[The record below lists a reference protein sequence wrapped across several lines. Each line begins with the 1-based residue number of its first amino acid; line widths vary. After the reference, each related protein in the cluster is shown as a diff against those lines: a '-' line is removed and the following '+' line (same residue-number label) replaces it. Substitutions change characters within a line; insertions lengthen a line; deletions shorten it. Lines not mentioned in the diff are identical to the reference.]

1 MSDSTLNNKTVIIT
15 GASRG
20 IGREMAVK
28 FAKQGAN
35 VVVAAKTVDAHPKLP
50 GTIHSVA
57 EEVEQAGGKALAI
70 QVDVRDEASVETMI
84 SKTVEA
90 FGGIDIMINN
100 AGAIALAGV
109 ETTPLKK
116 FDLMMQV
123 NFRATF
129 LCAQK
134 ALPYLKKSAKE
145 GRSPHILSLSPPLDL
160 DPRWMKNHSPYT
172 LTKYGMSMLTL
183 GMSEEFKRYGIS
195 VNALWPRTVIAT
207 SAVAFGGQHAVN
219 GARTPAIMA
228 DAALEV
234 LKTPDREL
242 TGQLI
247 IDEEF
252 LRERGITDFDQY
264 RANPEKVGSPL
275 MPDLFVQEPDAYI
288 VGKQPPLKGYSS

>member
-1 MSDSTLNNKTVIIT
+1 MTNLNNKTIIIT

-20 IGREMAVK
+20 IGREMALK
-28 FAKQGAN
+28 FAEQGAN
-35 VVVAAKTVDAHPKLP
+35 LVIAAKTSEPNPKLP

-57 EEVEQAGGKALAI
+57 EEVVRAGGRAI
-70 QVDVRDEASVETMI
+70 AVQVDVRDEASVEHMI
-84 SKTVEA
+84 QAAVDE
-90 FGGIDIMINN
+90 FGGIDVIINN

-109 ETTPLKK
+109 ESTPLKK

-134 ALPYLKKSAKE
+134 ALPYLKKSE
-145 GRSPHILSLSPPLDL
+145 NPHILSLSPPIDM
-160 DPRWMKNHSPYT
+160 DPRWLRNHSPYT
-172 LTKYGMSMLTL
+172 LTKYGMSILTM
-183 GMSEEFKRYGIS
+183 GMSDEFKRYGIS

-207 SAVAFGGQHAVN
+207 SAISFGGQQAIN

-228 DAALEV
+228 DAASEILN
-234 LKTPDREL
+234 TGNREI

-252 LRERGITDFDQY
+252 LRERGTTDFDQY
-264 RANPEKVGSPL
+264 RANPDKLDAPL
-275 MPDLFVQEPDAYI
+275 MPDLFVQDEEAY
-288 VGKQPPLKGYSS
+288 VTGKQPPLKGL